1 MNRLLM
7 LAASARPLAAVLV
20 DAVRAGPRM
29 IAGQRRHMLC
39 GG

>member
-7 LAASARPLAAVLV
+7 LAASARPLAESLI
-20 DAVRAGPRM
+20 DALRAGPRM
-29 IAGQRRHMLC
+29 IAGWRRHMLR

>member
-1 MNRLLM
+1 MTHVQIIV
-7 LAASARPLAAVLV
+7 ASARPPAAVLV

-29 IAGQRRHMLC
+29 IAGRRRHMLC